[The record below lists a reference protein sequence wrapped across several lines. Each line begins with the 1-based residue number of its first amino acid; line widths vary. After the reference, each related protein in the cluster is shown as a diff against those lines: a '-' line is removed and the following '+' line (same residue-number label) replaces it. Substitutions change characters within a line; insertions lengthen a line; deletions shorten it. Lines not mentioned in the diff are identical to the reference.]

1 MHVEAGELDV
11 GNGRYALKLKLR
23 AGDPEPF
30 VKTGAGAAVAPINRG
45 PGSSR
50 MPERANG

>member
-1 MHVEAGELDV
+1 MHSLFG
-11 GNGRYALKLKLR
+11 LKLR
-23 AGDPEPF
+23 DGDPEPF

-45 PGSSR
+45 PGSTR